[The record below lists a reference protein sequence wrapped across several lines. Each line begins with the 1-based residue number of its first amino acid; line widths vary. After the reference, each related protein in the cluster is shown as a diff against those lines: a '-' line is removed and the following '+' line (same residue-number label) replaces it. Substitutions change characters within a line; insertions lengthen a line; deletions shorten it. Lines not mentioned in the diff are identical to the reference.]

1 MWQVCRGLT
10 RPYKCVNALRSRRKT
25 RRLVLDWLE
34 PRTLLSNVSWTGTTD
49 GKSWAVAGNWSN
61 NEVPTSGDDVTINIA
76 GNPTIQITTGSQSV
90 HSLTASE
97 PISISGGSLTVAAAS
112 TLSGGLTM
120 TGGSLIANG
129 SSFTA
134 TVTGTTTISG
144 GSLLA
149 EGGATLSLS
158 TLATFNG
165 ELNSTDTLEA
175 TGAGS
180 VLALPKLATITED
193 TTDYSSPFR
202 SRPSPAAAWGYH
214 CSRQSPAGRCKWK
227 ATAPAAP

>member
-1 MWQVCRGLT
+1 MWQVCRELT
-10 RPYKCVNALRSRRKT
+10 RPYKSVNALRSRRKA

-61 NEVPTSGDDVTINIA
+61 NAVPTPGDDVTINIA
-76 GNPTIQITTGSQSV
+76 GNPTIQITTGNQSV

-129 SSFTA
+129 SSVTA
-134 TVTGTTTISG
+134 TVTGTTTVSG

-158 TLATFNG
+158 TLTSYSG

-180 VLALPKLATITED
+180 VLTLPKLATITED
-193 TTDYSSPFR
+193 TTQYG
-202 SRPSPAAAWGYH
+202 SRIQIDGARR
-214 CSRQSPAGRCKWK
+214 RQRG
-227 ATAPAAP
+227 ATSAHVNHRRPGATGKRRHR

>member
-10 RPYKCVNALRSRRKT
+10 RPYKSVNTLRSRRKA

-61 NEVPTSGDDVTINIA
+61 NAVPTPGDDVTINIA
-76 GNPTIQITTGSQSV
+76 GNPTIQITTGNQSV

-97 PISISGGSLTVAAAS
+97 PISIIGGSLTVAAAS

-120 TGGSLIANG
+120 TGGALVANG

-158 TLATFNG
+158 TLTSYSG

-180 VLALPKLATITED
+180 VLNLPKLATITED
-193 TTDYSSPFR
+193 TTHVRLAHSDR
-202 SRPSPAAAWGYH
+202 GARR
-214 CSRQSPAGRCKWK
+214 RQRGATSAHVNHRRAG
-227 ATAPAAP
+227 ATGKRRHR